1 MKIKSNRGPATAS
14 TETLLGKHGQE
25 PEQPAVAPSDSPLD
39 RRHPFLGYGG
49 RTLTF
54 STVCNQAPWISPVD
68 YDHHA
73 PYPGGSY
80 GVRLLAFEE
89 IAKTITNSRHLFYQS
104 ASTANGNPR
113 WKATPLGKFFRELN
127 SCTALNVP
135 GCPHTEHVK
144 LFFKHFYA
152 LGFQNVYFTRPSDP
166 APATDISKGSF
177 QVQAEMCNELARVMQ
192 LEGKTQAFKDRIAA
206 IDEKAFEVV
215 LVRES
220 QTIKDLQEQRNH
232 ISKLR
237 DAFLQDECGIDP
249 RHCAQSEEELAASRQ
264 SLAQV
269 QLNRFAIARLQNA
282 KRLIDRQLVI
292 ANAWQGELIARL
304 CTSV

>member
-1 MKIKSNRGPATAS
+1 MKIKSNRGPMTAS
-14 TETLLGKHGQE
+14 KERPSGKDGRE
-25 PEQPAVAPSDSPLD
+25 PMQTVISQSVSPPK
-39 RRHPFLGYGG
+39 RQHPFPGFGGYA
-49 RTLTF
+49 LPF
-54 STVCNQAPWISPVD
+54 STVSNQAPWTSPVD

-89 IAKTITNSRHLFYQS
+89 IAKTITKSRHLFYRS
-104 ASTANGNPR
+104 ASNANGSPL
-113 WKATPLGKFFRELN
+113 WKPTPLSKFFRELN
-127 SCTALNVP
+127 CCTALNVP

-152 LGFQNVYFTRPSDP
+152 LGLQNVYFTRPSDP
-166 APATDISKGSF
+166 LPATDISKGFVQS
-177 QVQAEMCNELARVMQ
+177 QAEMCNELARVMQ

-206 IDEKAFEVV
+206 TDDKAFEVL

-220 QTIKDLQEQRNH
+220 QTIKALQEQRNH
-232 ISKLR
+232 IAKLR
-237 DAFLQDECGIDP
+237 DSFLQEECGIDP
-249 RHCAQSEEELAASRQ
+249 GHGGKSEEEVTASRQ
-264 SLAQV
+264 SVVQV

-282 KRLIDRQLVI
+282 KKLIDRQLVI

-304 CTSV
+304 

>member
-1 MKIKSNRGPATAS
+1 MKLKSNRGPTIAS
-14 TETLLGKHGQE
+14 TEKPLGKHRQE
-25 PEQPAVAPSDSPLD
+25 PTQQAVVPSASPLD
-39 RRHPFLGYGG
+39 RPHPLMGHGGYA
-49 RTLTF
+49 LTF
-54 STVCNQAPWISPVD
+54 STVCNQSPWVSPVD

-89 IAKTITNSRHLFYQS
+89 IAKTITDSRHRFYRS
-104 ASTANGNPR
+104 ANTANGSPV
-113 WKATPLGKFFRELN
+113 WKTTPLSKFFRELN
-127 SCTALNVP
+127 SCTALNLP

-166 APATDISKGSF
+166 TPATNITKGLF

-192 LEGKTQAFKDRIAA
+192 LEGKTQAFKDRVAA

-220 QTIKDLQEQRNH
+220 QTIKNLQEQRNH

-249 RHCAQSEEELAASRQ
+249 GHCAQSEEELTPSRQ
-264 SLAQV
+264 SVAQV

-282 KRLIDRQLVI
+282 KKLIDRQLVI

-304 CTSV
+304 

>member
-1 MKIKSNRGPATAS
+1 MKIKSNRGPTTAS
-14 TETLLGKHGQE
+14 TEKPLGNHGQK
-25 PEQPAVAPSDSPLD
+25 PTQLAVAPSASPQG
-39 RRHPFLGYGG
+39 RQHPFLKHGGYAH
-49 RTLTF
+49 TF
-54 STVCNQAPWISPVD
+54 SPVSNQAPWTSPVD
-68 YDHHA
+68 YDNHA

-89 IAKTITNSRHLFYQS
+89 IAKTITNSRHLFYRS
-104 ASTANGNPR
+104 AGTTNGSPL
-113 WKATPLGKFFRELN
+113 WKATPLSKFFRELN
-127 SCTALNVP
+127 SCTALNLP

-166 APATDISKGSF
+166 APATDISKGLF

-237 DAFLQDECGIDP
+237 DVFLQDECGIDP
-249 RHCAQSEEELAASRQ
+249 GHCAQSEEELTASRQ
-264 SLAQV
+264 SVAQV

-282 KRLIDRQLVI
+282 KKLIDRQLVI
-292 ANAWQGELIARL
+292 ANAWHGELITRL
-304 CTSV
+304 CRSV